1 MKFVRFEENRV
12 WTIDR
17 VRSNLASLT
26 IERKI
31 GSLLLFYFL
40 IRRRFIYSQ
49 FHHISR
55 SISALF
61 ELMVHLNVVSNGV

>member
-1 MKFVRFEENRV
+1 MTLYSREERMKFVGFEENRV

-40 IRRRFIYSQ
+40 IRRRFIYSNK
-49 FHHISR
+49 FLDCISN
-55 SISALF
+55 SITFLD
-61 ELMVHLNVVSNGV
+61 